1 MSLPIQYV
9 RADPPTHTGQV
20 RMCKMRYVRRIL
32 TTNPP
37 LSTPLTSVPCPT
49 LPFQLRIHQTLR
61 KTEISKTWTTV
72 CSTRTPRSAPGEQPR
87 RETGWCST
95 GRDTR
100 SVRKEKLFL
109 LEQAQAGAGMVGSRA
124 TGSVQKGS
132 RDITWWLLFAQ
143 ISDDERALRPL
154 SPLADACT
162 TRSLPYRDL
171 SALEPAQTGAFPPVG
186 SSVRSMQE
194 TPASAYLHARVRA
207 IRKTFCCRVSV
218 RVAGACLCLVGRLP
232 RWSTILEAA
241 AMSPS
246 LLSRS

>member
-1 MSLPIQYV
+1 MTHPPNPSQNRDFKDLDNGLQYKDAKV
-9 RADPPTHTGQV
+9 GAGRAASEGDRVVFDWEGYTIG
-20 RMCKMRYVRRIL
+20 K
-32 TTNPP
+32 
-37 LSTPLTSVPCPT
+37 
-49 LPFQLRIHQTLR
+49 
-61 KTEISKTWTTV
+61 K
-72 CSTRTPRSAPGEQPR
+72 
-87 RETGWCST
+87 REAVFVG
-95 GRDTR
+95 
-100 SVRKEKLFL
+100 
-109 LEQAQAGAGMVGSRA
+109 AQAGAGMVGSRA

-194 TPASAYLHARVRA
+194 TPASTYLHARVRA